1 MQDKFGRFEGRL
13 EDGPLITGTGLYTT
27 DVQLEGEA
35 ALVLLRSSVANGR
48 IRTLDV
54 SAAREAPGVLAV
66 LTAADIPEGIRP
78 ILPNI
83 QHPAPG
89 GGQMYVPRYMPFAE
103 ETVRYVGDMIAAVV
117 AETRDLAEDAV
128 ELIEFDIEDLPPVID
143 PVAAKAPGSPLV
155 WPDCPDNLCFRLV
168 EGDPADV
175 RAAIDAAPHVVR
187 ERFAITRVT
196 AAPME
201 VRSCLGVFDPGDG
214 RYTLYVGTQA
224 AHRLGEGVANVLGI
238 DKSKIRVVSR
248 DTGGSFGMKNAA
260 YPEYP
265 VVLLAAHAVGRPV
278 RWEPP
283 RTESLLSDSH
293 SREQIA
299 EAVLALDDE
308 GHFLA
313 LDVVSSASLG
323 AYLAPMTPHPM
334 TANVGLLS
342 GVYRTPKISATVD
355 GVFTNTQNMS
365 PYRGAGRPE
374 AIYLIE
380 RMVDIAARR
389 LGIDPVEIRR
399 RNMIAADQMPYDT
412 GFVFSYDSGD
422 FPALMDETLAN
433 ADWAGFEARRQEA
446 AARGKLRGIGLAYAI
461 EIAGGPQKKPMP
473 EYARIGIASDGVV
486 TLALGS
492 GDTGMGH
499 RTTYATLL
507 SERIGVAPADIRYL
521 SGDTDLVAGGVG
533 SFGSRTTA
541 AAGTSMV
548 RAFDVLV
555 ESARAKAADE
565 LEVSPADLEFTDG
578 AFTIVGTDRRI
589 TLPDLARQTGEAFE
603 GENFSAADDA
613 TFPNGCHI
621 CEVEVDP
628 DTGHVDILRYT
639 VVDDVGTVLN
649 QELVEG
655 QLHGGIVQGAG
666 QALMERMV
674 YETESGQPLTA
685 SFQDY
690 AMPRAT
696 EFPMF
701 DVTCHPVPTTKT
713 PIGAKGA
720 GEAGVVGSLP
730 ALVNAVVD
738 ALSPLGIDHI
748 DMPVSPDRVW
758 KAIETARAG

>member
-1 MQDKFGRFEGRL
+1 MQEKFGRFEGRL
-13 EDGPLITGTGLYTT
+13 EDGPLISGTGRYTA
-27 DVQLEGEA
+27 DVQLDGEA
-35 ALVLLRSSVANGR
+35 ALVLLRSPVANGR

-54 SAAREAPGVLAV
+54 AAARAAPGVLAV
-66 LTAADIPEGIRP
+66 LTAADMPEGIRP
-78 ILPNI
+78 FQPNI

-117 AETRDLAEDAV
+117 AESRDLAEDAV

-155 WPDCPDNLCFRLV
+155 WPDCPNNLCFRLI
-168 EGDPADV
+168 EGDVADV

-201 VRSCLGVFDPGDG
+201 VRSCLGAFDAADG

-224 AHRLGEGVANVLGI
+224 AHRLGEGVAKVMGI
-238 DKSKIRVVSR
+238 DKSRIHVVSH
-248 DTGGSFGMKNAA
+248 DTGGSFGMKNSA

-265 VVLLAAHAVGRPV
+265 VVLLAAQAVGRPV

-299 EAVLALDDE
+299 EAALALDAD
-308 GHFLA
+308 GRFLA

-399 RNMIAADQMPYDT
+399 RNMIATEEMPYDT

-422 FPALMDETLAN
+422 FPTLMDETLAK
-433 ADWAGFEARRQEA
+433 ADWTGFEARRQDA
-446 AARGKLRGIGLAYAI
+446 AARGRLRGIGLAYAI
-461 EIAGGPQKKPMP
+461 EIAGGPQKKPLP
-473 EYARIGIASDGVV
+473 EYARIAVDSDGTV

-492 GDTGMGH
+492 GDSGMGH

-507 SERIGVAPADIRYL
+507 GARIGVAPADIRYL
-521 SGDTDLVAGGVG
+521 SGDTDKVADGIG

-603 GENFSAADDA
+603 GENFSSADDA
-613 TFPNGCHI
+613 TFPNGCHV

-701 DVTCHPVPTTKT
+701 DISCHPVPTAKT